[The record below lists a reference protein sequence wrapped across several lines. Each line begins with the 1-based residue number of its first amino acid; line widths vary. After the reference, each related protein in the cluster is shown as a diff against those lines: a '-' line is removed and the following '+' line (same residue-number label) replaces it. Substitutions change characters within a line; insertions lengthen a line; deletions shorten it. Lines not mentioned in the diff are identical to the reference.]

1 MSLVGEEQYGPET
14 VVEVEDDR
22 GWKRFWNEGEEL
34 FFVGKAHE
42 DGSSRKMDRDL
53 RILKIGFM
61 RHGGTKAES
70 GVGSGQRSVSR

>member
-1 MSLVGEEQYGPET
+1 
-14 VVEVEDDR
+14 
-22 GWKRFWNEGEEL
+22 
-34 FFVGKAHE
+34 
-42 DGSSRKMDRDL
+42 MDRDL